1 MEVVLADG
9 TILDMR
15 STIRKDNTGI
25 DLKQIFIGSEG
36 TLGIITSMDINC
48 VKVDTDKQVLLLKTK
63 DYSKIL
69 QAVQVAKRVLGKD
82 LNAIEFFDYNC
93 YHTVTTFAHPSVIN
107 C

>member
-1 MEVVLADG
+1 LSTHAGGKFFIKYGPLRANVLGMEVVLADG

-63 DYSKIL
+63 NYSKIL
-69 QAVQVAKRVLGKD
+69 
-82 LNAIEFFDYNC
+82 
-93 YHTVTTFAHPSVIN
+93 
-107 C
+107 